1 MEKII
6 AGRHFKVEPGIKS
19 FIIDQLTE
27 IEQEY
32 NKLTSARVV
41 LDKQRENY
49 LVEVILHGKNLEIEA
64 KAKATDL
71 QACCDMALEK
81 ADRQLRK
88 HLDRI
93 QDHHHT
99 PVSALERRAE
109 NELMADDEEELLG
122 VAE

>member
-6 AGRHFKVEPGIKS
+6 AGRHLKIDPGVKE

-41 LDKQRENY
+41 VDKQRENY
-49 LVEVILHGKNLEIEA
+49 LSEVILHGKNIEIEA

-71 QACCDMALEK
+71 QASVDMALEK

-88 HLDRI
+88 HLDRLH
-93 QDHHHT
+93 DHHHT
-99 PVSALERRAE
+99 PVKELEIRAE
-109 NELMADDEEELLG
+109 SELMEAIEAD
-122 VAE
+122 

>member
-6 AGRHFKVEPGIKS
+6 AGRHLKVKPGIKA

-32 NKLTSARVV
+32 AKLTSARVI

-49 LVEVILHGKNLEIEA
+49 LSEVILHGKNIEIEA
-64 KAKATDL
+64 RAKATDL
-71 QACCDMALEK
+71 QASVDMALEK

-88 HLDRI
+88 HLDRLH
-93 QDHHHT
+93 DHHHVPT
-99 PVSALERRAE
+99 KELEIQAE
-109 NELMADDEEELLG
+109 TDLLEAVEAD
-122 VAE
+122 